1 MDAINGMRRR
11 IFKSLEGLVK
21 WTTKS
26 LKNPTYQFIIGA
38 VIVVYTAFL
47 EKDTESVLSLAM
59 RNPLGRLGVL
69 AVLSLLAVSSP
80 ALAILFAVLVVMSAV
95 GKSSEGF
102 WADPNGGCGG
112 GEGFEDAKKSGEGEE
127 KKSGETNVP
136 PADKQS
142 GGGGKGEPGVP
153 PKNGDDE
160 DAKKKEG
167 ARGNLG
173 SPGGGKGE
181 PGVPPSTLQ
190 SIASNLQS
198 MMASATSS
206 TKALKEGFFSHDLVG
221 GYDKDK
227 NRFHSL

>member
-1 MDAINGMRRR
+1 MDAITGMRRR
-11 IFKSLEGLVK
+11 IFKSLEGLVN

-102 WADPNGGCGG
+102 WADPNGGCGY

-127 KKSGETNVP
+127 KKPVEGEEKKPVEGEEKKP
-136 PADKQS
+136 VEEDKQS

-153 PKNGDDE
+153 PS
-160 DAKKKEG
+160 A
-167 ARGNLG
+167 
-173 SPGGGKGE
+173 
-181 PGVPPSTLQ
+181 LQ

-206 TKALKEGFFSHDLVG
+206 TKALKEGFFGNDTVVSHDLVG

>member
-1 MDAINGMRRR
+1 MDAITGMRRR

-102 WADPNGGCGG
+102 WADPNGGCGY
-112 GEGFEDAKKSGEGEE
+112 GEGFEDAKKSGEDDEKKPVEGEE
-127 KKSGETNVP
+127 KKSGETDVP
-136 PADKQS
+136 PEDKKS
-142 GGGGKGEPGVP
+142 GEGGKGEPGV
-153 PKNGDDE
+153 
-160 DAKKKEG
+160 
-167 ARGNLG
+167 
-173 SPGGGKGE
+173 S
-181 PGVPPSTLQ
+181 PSTLQ

-206 TKALKEGFFSHDLVG
+206 TKALKEGFFGNDAIVSHDLVG

>member
-95 GKSSEGF
+95 GKSTEGF

-112 GEGFEDAKKSGEGEE
+112 GEGFENAKKSGEGDEKGHMEGEE
-127 KKSGETNVP
+127 KKSGDGEEKKSGEDEEKKPVETNVHP
-136 PADKQS
+136 EDKQS
-142 GGGGKGEPGVP
+142 G
-153 PKNGDDE
+153 
-160 DAKKKEG
+160 
-167 ARGNLG
+167 
-173 SPGGGKGE
+173 GGGKGE

-190 SIASNLQS
+190 SITSNLQS

-206 TKALKEGFFSHDLVG
+206 TKALKEGFFGNEPAVSHDLVG
-221 GYDKDK
+221 GYDKGK

>member
-127 KKSGETNVP
+127 KKSGETEVP

-142 GGGGKGEPGVP
+142 GG
-153 PKNGDDE
+153 
-160 DAKKKEG
+160 
-167 ARGNLG
+167 
-173 SPGGGKGE
+173 
-181 PGVPPSTLQ
+181 GVPPSTLQ

>member
-11 IFKSLEGLVK
+11 IFKSLEGLVN

-112 GEGFEDAKKSGEGEE
+112 GEGFEDAKKSGEGDEKGPVEGEE
-127 KKSGETNVP
+127 KKSGETEVP

-142 GGGGKGEPGVP
+142 GG
-153 PKNGDDE
+153 
-160 DAKKKEG
+160 
-167 ARGNLG
+167 
-173 SPGGGKGE
+173 
-181 PGVPPSTLQ
+181 GVPPSTLQ